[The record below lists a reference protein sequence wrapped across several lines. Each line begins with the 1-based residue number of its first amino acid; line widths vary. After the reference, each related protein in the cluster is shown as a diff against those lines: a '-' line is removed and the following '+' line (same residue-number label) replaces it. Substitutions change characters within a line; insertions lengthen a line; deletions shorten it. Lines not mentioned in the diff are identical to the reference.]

1 MTWLPQFGSYNEHF
15 CSDVG
20 ATYMALTVLAVVVAI
35 YADNSAMVKAAAA
48 VWLTFNVLHLAYHL
62 RMPHVYNTRDAV
74 LVMTSLSLLA
84 LISAA
89 LLIPAHPGSDT

>member
-1 MTWLPQFGSYNEHF
+1 MTWLPQFGPYNEHF

-20 ATYMALTVLAVVVAI
+20 AAYIALSALAVVAAI
-35 YADNSAMVKAAAA
+35 YADNRGTVKTAAS

-62 RMPHVYNTRDAV
+62 RMLHVYSTRDAA

-89 LLIPAHPGSDT
+89 LLIPAHPRSDT